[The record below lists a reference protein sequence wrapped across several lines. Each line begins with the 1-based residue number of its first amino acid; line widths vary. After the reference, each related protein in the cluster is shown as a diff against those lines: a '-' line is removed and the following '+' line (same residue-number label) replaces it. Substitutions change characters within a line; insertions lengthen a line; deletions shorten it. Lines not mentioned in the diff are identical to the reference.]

1 MGGWGGE
8 VEGMPGTLGTA
19 EKSGEAIECNRSV
32 LNGFIN
38 LIQLCAALVY

>member
-19 EKSGEAIECNRSV
+19 EKSGEAIEWKLQWKLEKLRD
-32 LNGFIN
+32 
-38 LIQLCAALVY
+38 AA